1 MPARGARMP
10 ISVASPAPR
19 RHGLANPL
27 RALVRAAVTLEG
39 RRPGEITVVLE
50 RDARLREL
58 NRRFRGLDRATD
70 VLAFDYAPAPRAAA
84 LRGAKRTGSPPR
96 APVSGDILVSLDRME
111 AQAKRFRVTRGRE
124 LARLVVHGA
133 LHLAGL
139 DHHAPAE
146 RARMRR
152 GEALA
157 LRACAA
163 QIRALERALDRAAR
177 VRNLPER
184 L

>member
-1 MPARGARMP
+1 MP

>member
-1 MPARGARMP
+1 MP
-10 ISVASPAPR
+10 ISVASPALR
-19 RHGLANPL
+19 GGGFTNPL

-58 NRRFRGLDRATD
+58 NHRYRGLDRATD
-70 VLAFDYAPAPRAAA
+70 VLAFDYGPAPRAAA
-84 LRGAKRTGSPPR
+84 PRGATRTGSPPP
-96 APVSGDILVSLDRME
+96 APVSGDILVSLDRMAE
-111 AQAKRFRVTRGRE
+111 QAKRFHVTRGRE

-152 GEALA
+152 REQSAM
-157 LRACAA
+157 RACAA
-163 QIRALERALDRAAR
+163 QVRALERALDRAAR
-177 VRNLPER
+177 VRDLPEG

>member
-1 MPARGARMP
+1 MP

-19 RHGLANPL
+19 RRGLAIPL

-58 NRRFRGLDRATD
+58 NHRYRGLDRATD

-84 LRGAKRTGSPPR
+84 RGATLTGSPAR
-96 APVSGDILVSLDRME
+96 ALVSGDILVSLDRMAE
-111 AQAKRFRVTRGRE
+111 QAKRFRVTRGRE

-152 GEALA
+152 GEARA

-163 QIRALERALDRAAR
+163 QVRALERALERAAGR
-177 VRNLPER
+177 
-184 L
+184 